1 VRAVADKQEPLW
13 LDAVRRFE
21 RAIGDPIESV
31 VTSEAYFDAMTRFK
45 RAQSQVTGAV
55 ENVTNDMYRM
65 FNIPAGS
72 DVRKLREQ
80 LSRMERRLEA
90 MSKELAK
97 RDSEP
102 VHPKSKPSARAKPRS
117 KPTGKPKLADDEIVL
132 ADEVEAD
139 DQITRSDG
147 IKPADETSPA
157 DETKLADEVEPS
169 DGPKQAK

>member
-1 VRAVADKQEPLW
+1 MAEKQEPPLW
-13 LDAVRRFE
+13 LDVVRKFE

-55 ENVTNDMYRM
+55 ENVTNDVYRM

-80 LSRMERRLEA
+80 LSRMERRLEG

-97 RDSEP
+97 RDEESASAK
-102 VHPKSKPSARAKPRS
+102 PKPSPRTKPRTKPTAKVKPSAEIKPGGDADS
-117 KPTGKPKLADDEIVL
+117 ADD
-132 ADEVEAD
+132 
-139 DQITRSDG
+139 TR
-147 IKPADETSPA
+147 PADEIN
-157 DETKLADEVEPS
+157 PS
-169 DGPKQAK
+169 DGPKQAT

>member
-1 VRAVADKQEPLW
+1 MAEKQEPPLW
-13 LDAVRRFE
+13 LDAVRKFE
-21 RAIGDPIESV
+21 RAIGDPIESI

-45 RAQSQVTGAV
+45 RAQSQVSGAV

-97 RDSEP
+97 QETEP
-102 VHPKSKPSARAKPRS
+102 VPAKSKPSARAKPRS
-117 KPTGKPKLADDEIVL
+117 KPT
-132 ADEVEAD
+132 
-139 DQITRSDG
+139 
-147 IKPADETSPA
+147 
-157 DETKLADEVEPS
+157 
-169 DGPKQAK
+169 

>member
-1 VRAVADKQEPLW
+1 MAEKQEPPLW
-13 LDAVRRFE
+13 LDAVRKFE
-21 RAIGDPIESV
+21 RAIGDPIESI

-55 ENVTNDMYRM
+55 ENVTNDVYRM

-97 RDSEP
+97 RDERVRVRQVRSRP
-102 VHPKSKPSARAKPRS
+102 PGQSPGPSRPPRPSHRPRS
-117 KPTGKPKLADDEIVL
+117 SQAATPIR
-132 ADEVEAD
+132 ADE
-139 DQITRSDG
+139 T
-147 IKPADETSPA
+147 KPADEIN
-157 DETKLADEVEPS
+157 PS

>member
-1 VRAVADKQEPLW
+1 VGDKQEPLW

-21 RAIGDPIESV
+21 RAIGDPIESI

-45 RAQSQVTGAV
+45 RAQSQVTDKV

-97 RDSEP
+97 RDSASVP
-102 VHPKSKPSARAKPRS
+102 TKSKPSARAKPRS
-117 KPTGKPKLADDEIVL
+117 KPTAKPKVEETVSADEI
-132 ADEVEAD
+132 APD
-139 DQITRSDG
+139 DQITRVDD
-147 IKPADETSPA
+147 IELADETRPALETQPADEM
-157 DETKLADEVEPS
+157 KPS
-169 DGPKQAK
+169 HGPKRAK

>member
-1 VRAVADKQEPLW
+1 MRTVADKQEPLW
-13 LDAVRRFE
+13 LDAVRKFE
-21 RAIGDPIESV
+21 RAIGDPIESI

-45 RAQSQVTGAV
+45 RTQSQVTGAV
-55 ENVTNDMYRM
+55 ENVTNDVYRM

-102 VHPKSKPSARAKPRS
+102 APAKPKSPVRAKPRS
-117 KPTGKPKLADDEIVL
+117 KPTAKPKPADGVS
-132 ADEVEAD
+132 ADEAGPG
-139 DQITRSDG
+139 DQITQSDM
-147 IKPADETSPA
+147 KPADETRRVDETQPA
-157 DETKLADEVEPS
+157 DEMKPS
-169 DGPKQAK
+169 DGPKRAK

>member
-1 VRAVADKQEPLW
+1 MAERQEPPLW
-13 LDAVRRFE
+13 LDAVRKLE
-21 RAIGDPIESV
+21 RAIGDPIESI

-55 ENVTNDMYRM
+55 ENVTNDVYRM

-97 RDSEP
+97 RDDESLP
-102 VHPKSKPSARAKPRS
+102 AKAKQSIRTKPKTKPASKAKP
-117 KPTGKPKLADDEIVL
+117 ADAIKSGGDFEP
-132 ADEVEAD
+132 ADE
-139 DQITRSDG
+139 TT
-147 IKPADETSPA
+147 KPADEI
-157 DETKLADEVEPS
+157 DPS
-169 DGPKQAK
+169 DGPKQAT

>member
-1 VRAVADKQEPLW
+1 MAEKQEPPLW
-13 LDAVRRFE
+13 LDAVRKFE

-31 VTSEAYFDAMTRFK
+31 VTSEAFFDAMTRFK

-90 MSKELAK
+90 LSKELAK
-97 RDSEP
+97 PDVEP
-102 VHPKSKPSARAKPRS
+102 VPVKSKPSPRAKPRS
-117 KPTGKPKLADDEIVL
+117 KPTAKPKVEETIS
-132 ADEVEAD
+132 ADEA
-139 DQITRSDG
+139 R
-147 IKPADETSPA
+147 PADERT
-157 DETKLADEVEPS
+157 PS
-169 DGPKQAK
+169 DGPERAK